1 MSLLNDVPPLLII
14 VVVFQLAVF
23 SGLVALGFAREWA
36 QRLEISFSRR
46 ARRLFW
52 ALFYLCVGIGGWY
65 KLQLAVENIGGR
77 AKIEPIETNEGF
89 LALTVGF
96 GTFLCGSYLVRLIAK
111 RRGWRW

>member
-1 MSLLNDVPPLLII
+1 MSLLNDVLPLLIV

-77 AKIEPIETNEGF
+77 AKIEP
-89 LALTVGF
+89 
-96 GTFLCGSYLVRLIAK
+96 
-111 RRGWRW
+111 